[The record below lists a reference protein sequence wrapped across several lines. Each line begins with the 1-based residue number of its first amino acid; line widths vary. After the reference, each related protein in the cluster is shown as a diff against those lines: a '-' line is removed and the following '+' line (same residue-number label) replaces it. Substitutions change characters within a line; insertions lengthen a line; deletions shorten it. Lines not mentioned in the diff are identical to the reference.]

1 VIKKLRIVLAAVHF
15 EPGPDAVPL
24 GAASVAAALK
34 QAFRDAVEVVLAESF
49 AAAGPEALV
58 REISEKAADAVGF
71 SLYSWNREVCAA
83 AAKMLRRD
91 PVNKGLFVFCGGPD
105 ASARS
110 GGLLVSQGGFFDS
123 VVKGEGEEQAV
134 WLIRERFP
142 WVENVTHSEKPEKQI
157 GAVGLENLPSPW
169 LDRTLSCQGL
179 RGRGVLWELA
189 RGCPYCC
196 AYCYESKG
204 DRRVRY
210 FGEHRIRRELE
221 LFICERPAYVFI
233 LDPTFNI
240 DEKRGL
246 RILDMIIEKSRAAGF
261 MQPSRR
267 NPIHWHFE
275 IRGELVT
282 KAQARRFALL
292 GASLQIGLQSA
303 DADVCAHSGRSFDR
317 KRFSAGIERLNREGV
332 VFGIDLIYGLPR
344 DTLKGFMRS
353 LDYALSLRPNN
364 IDLFRLS
371 VLPGTAL
378 WDWAPNLGIRMNPS
392 APYEVEETTEFPA
405 ADLDTAEA
413 LSGAADVFYN
423 RGRAV
428 AWFTSAVKPLRMTP
442 SVFLSRFMISQE
454 YRSLTERAACDS
466 LTVEKAQLQFLE
478 ACYRD
483 AKKAQLVPALRDLV
497 RYHGAWGRA
506 LAEGKKTK
514 LSFTYN
520 PEMILGAGVFDI
532 EKFAA
537 SVKPCPGQLVV
548 GPE

>member
-1 VIKKLRIVLAAVHF
+1 
-15 EPGPDAVPL
+15 L

-34 QAFRDAVEVVLAESF
+34 QAFGDAVEVAIAESF
-49 AAAGPEALV
+49 AAEGPEALA
-58 REISEKAADAVGF
+58 RKIRGEAADAAGF
-71 SLYSWNREVCAA
+71 SLYSWNREVCVAA
-83 AAKMLRRD
+83 AGMLRGD
-91 PVNKGLFVFCGGPD
+91 PANEGLFFFCGGPD

-110 GGLLVSQGGFFDS
+110 EGLLVSQGGFFDS

-134 WLIRERFP
+134 RLIRERFP
-142 WVENVTHSEKPEKQI
+142 GAGNGIHREKPEKQ
-157 GAVGLENLPSPW
+157 GEQGVGLESLPSPW
-169 LDRTLSCQGL
+169 LDGTLSCTRNEGA
-179 RGRGVLWELA
+179 LWELA

-210 FGEHRIRRELE
+210 FGEGRIRRELE
-221 LFICERPAYVFI
+221 LFIRKRPAYVFI

-240 DEKRGL
+240 DGKRAI
-246 RILDMIIEKSRAAGF
+246 RILDMIIGKSKAAGF
-261 MQPSRR
+261 LRPRQG

-303 DADVCAHSGRSFDR
+303 DADVCAYSGRGLDR
-317 KRFSAGIERLNREGV
+317 KRFGAGIEHLNREGV
-332 VFGIDLIYGLPR
+332 IFGIDLIYGLPR

-353 LDYALSLRPNN
+353 LDYAFSLRPNN

-378 WDWAPNLGIRMNPS
+378 WDRAPALGIRMNPS
-392 APYEVEETTEFPA
+392 APYEVEGTAEFPA
-405 ADLDTAEA
+405 ADLDAAEA
-413 LSGAADVFYN
+413 LSKAADVFYN
-423 RGRAV
+423 QGRAV
-428 AWFTSAVKPLRMTP
+428 AWFTGAIKPLRLPP
-442 SVFLSRFMISQE
+442 SVFLSRFMISRE
-454 YRSLTERAACDS
+454 YRSLRKRAACDS
-466 LTVEKAQLQFLE
+466 LAIEKAQLEFLE

-483 AKKAQLVPALRDLV
+483 AKKTQLIPALRDLV

-506 LAEGKKTK
+506 LTEGKKTK
-514 LSFTYN
+514 LSFTYD
-520 PEMILGAGVFDI
+520 PEMILGMSVFDI

-537 SVKPCPGQLVV
+537 SARPSPGKLVV